1 MNKVKKKKE
10 KKWSTLQHNG
20 ILFPPVYEAR
30 GLSISIN
37 GKKTALTPLQE
48 EMAYLWSK
56 KKDTPYAQD
65 TVFQKNFTKDFSRH
79 LGKAYSGIKYSD
91 IDFSSI
97 YKIVDAEKDA
107 RDMMTKEDRK
117 ALAKKRKELREKL
130 KEQYGTAILDGEKV
144 EVANYM
150 AEPPGIFIGRGAH
163 PLRGKWKRRITHED
177 VILNMGKD
185 AKIPF
190 GKWGKIM
197 HNQEATWLA
206 SWVDDLT
213 KNTKY
218 VWFAVFLKNG
228 STVLFF

>member
-1 MNKVKKKKE
+1 MLKKVKKKKE

-20 ILFPPVYEAR
+20 ILFPPVYEAK

-117 ALAKKRKELREKL
+117 ALAMFDEAK
-130 KEQYGTAILDGEKV
+130 
-144 EVANYM
+144 
-150 AEPPGIFIGRGAH
+150 
-163 PLRGKWKRRITHED
+163 RGKTDIEFE
-177 VILNMGKD
+177 N
-185 AKIPF
+185 
-190 GKWGKIM
+190 
-197 HNQEATWLA
+197 
-206 SWVDDLT
+206 
-213 KNTKY
+213 Y
-218 VWFAVFLKNG
+218 VK
-228 STVLFF
+228 SQLFT

>member
-10 KKWSTLQHNG
+10 KKWSTLQHSG
-20 ILFPPVYEAR
+20 ILFPPVYEPKK
-30 GLSISIN
+30 LSISIN
-37 GKKTALTPLQE
+37 GKKITLDPLQE

-65 TVFQKNFTKDFSRH
+65 TVFQKNFTKDFTRQ
-79 LGKAYSGIKYSD
+79 LGKAYSGTKYAD
-91 IDFSSI
+91 IDFSHI

-117 ALAKKRKELREKL
+117 ALAKKRKEIREKL

-163 PLRGKWKRRITHED
+163 PLRGKWKRRLTHED

-185 AKIPF
+185 AKVPD
-190 GKWGKIM
+190 GKWGKIV

-218 VWFAVFLKNG
+218 VWFADTAGIKEK
-228 STVLFF
+228 